1 MTDSWLPSEHGSD
14 NQNLQ
19 RRVAR
24 GVTWTIID
32 NWGRQLLQ
40 LVSFVVVARLLTQQD
55 FGLVALAMVFV
66 MLAQLFVDQG
76 MGDALVQRK
85 QLSREH
91 IDTAFWA
98 AMLLGTL
105 LFLLGLILAVPIGQL
120 LNEPALT
127 PLLQVLSF
135 SFVLTGAAAVPM
147 ALLRRELRFRSLALR
162 TLFSIAGGGVV
173 GIALA
178 VMGYG
183 AWALVGQQLVA
194 AGLSVVALWRASSF
208 RPSRHFSGQHFRE
221 LLGFGASVVGSDLLL
236 YVTRYTDNLLI
247 GVFRSTQEL
256 GVYAVG
262 YRILD
267 SSNSVLVGIA
277 RKITFPALSRLQNDP
292 ERAKRAYFRVTRLSA
307 TAILPAYIGLSL
319 VSPELIPLIF
329 GGQWLESGPVA
340 AILFLVGPAYT
351 FQGFGTSLLMAAG
364 RPDVVLR
371 FRLINMVT
379 TVIGFLIAVPFGIL
393 AMAASFVIRGYLMVP
408 VQLYLQRRYAGIS
421 SSEYLRRLAVP
432 TLATLVMALVVLGVR
447 VLLSD
452 QLGVI
457 ELLAAQT
464 AAGALAYLAAV
475 LILERSLLTELFTV
489 AGQALPGG
497 ERAGRRLAR
506 RGSRLSAP
514 GGDPVNPLTPDQQ
527 AVDQPDLAPPSDGTD
542 RPIDPPARRDGPPAA

>member
-1 MTDSWLPSEHGSD
+1 MTDSWLPSEHGTD

-24 GVTWTIID
+24 GVTWTIVD
-32 NWGRQLLQ
+32 NWGRQFLQ
-40 LVSFVVVARLLTQQD
+40 LAVFIVIANLLMPEE
-55 FGLVALAMVFV
+55 FGLVALAMAFV

-76 MGDALVQRK
+76 MGDALVQR
-85 QLSREH
+85 QQVSREH
-91 IDTAFWA
+91 LDTAFWA

-105 LFLLGLILAVPIGQL
+105 LFLVGLVVAVPIGQL
-120 LNEPALT
+120 LNEPELT
-127 PLLQVLSF
+127 PLLQALSF

-162 TLFSIAGGGVV
+162 TLFSIAGGGVA
-173 GIALA
+173 GITLA

-208 RPSRHFSGQHFRE
+208 RPSRRFSAQHFRE
-221 LLGFGASVVGSDLLL
+221 LLGFGANVVGSDLML

-267 SSNSVLVGIA
+267 SANSILVGIA
-277 RKITFPALSRLQNDP
+277 RKITFPALSRLQHDP

-340 AILFLVGPAYT
+340 AVLFLVGPAYT
-351 FQGFGTSLLMAAG
+351 FQGFGTALLMAVG

-379 TVIGFLIAVPFGIL
+379 TVIGFLLAVPFGIV

-421 SSEYLRRLAVP
+421 SGEYLRRLAVP
-432 TLATLVMALVVLGVR
+432 SLATVLMAGVVLGVR
-447 VLLSD
+447 LALSD
-452 QLGVI
+452 QLGVV
-457 ELLAAQT
+457 ELLLAQIL
-464 AAGALAYLAAV
+464 AGSLTYLVAL
-475 LILERSLLTELFTV
+475 LILGRSLLSELLSV
-489 AGQALPGG
+489 AGHALPGG

-514 GGDPVNPLTPDQQ
+514 GGDPINPLTPDQQ
-527 AVDQPDLAPPSDGTD
+527 AVDQPDLAFPDD
-542 RPIDPPARRDGPPAA
+542 AIDQPASPARRDGPPPA